1 MPSFLLTQE
10 QKQHLK
16 QPLGELVSGS
26 PQECNRILVQAVAKE
41 KPVRLIL
48 VGDTVSRNAIQSGI
62 KPDVIIIDNLEMRG
76 KAINF
81 KHEMEHVL
89 RTVNPAGAI
98 KSEAWQVVEEAM
110 RTGNSIIEV
119 NGEED
124 LLTLVAILVA
134 PSRSF
139 VVYGQPGEGIVL
151 VRVTESK
158 KKEIQ
163 VFIERME
170 KRG

>member
-1 MPSFLLTQE
+1 M
-10 QKQHLK
+10 
-16 QPLGELVSGS
+16 SGN
-26 PQECNRILVQAVAKE
+26 PQECTRALMQVVAKE
-41 KPVRLIL
+41 KPPRLIL
-48 VGDTVSRNAIQSGI
+48 VGDTVSRNAIESGI
-62 KPDVIIIDNLEMRG
+62 KPDVMIIDNLEMRG

-81 KHEMEHVL
+81 KHETEHVL
-89 RTVNPAGAI
+89 HAVNPAGVI
-98 KSEAWQVVEEAM
+98 ESGAWQVVEEAM
-110 RTGNSIIEV
+110 RTGKSIIEV
-119 NGEED
+119 DGEED
-124 LLTLVAILVA
+124 LLTLVAILAA

-163 VFIERME
+163 AFIERME